1 MKTGRQSGRVISNLI
16 LAGIL
21 LVNTD
26 AQAQFNKYR
35 SQTRYN
41 PEGGARANA
50 AAPGAPAPGAA
61 TPPDAM
67 TAEDAAR
74 ALDAAG
80 NVEAQTTDPGAS
92 PTGPTANADANADSA
107 FEGDADDDANQE
119 TFGDRPAAAAP
130 PKSSKYV
137 NLNPET
143 AFGPEI
149 VESFDFPDTDIMEI
163 TKHMQKLTGINLI
176 LDKDVKGKV
185 SIIAPTPITVGD
197 AWKAYL
203 AALNMAGYSLIKT
216 GAFYKVIN
224 ARDIRYTPT
233 KIYTGNYTPD
243 TENYVMRVISLKHVS
258 AAEIARNF
266 RPFMSRYGRIID
278 IKQTN
283 TIIIA
288 DTGSNINRLAKM
300 VKFLDVTGHEEGLQ
314 IVKVKNSSAQEIAKL
329 LDTILKGGS
338 GGPGGRPGSATPR
351 FTGGSGGSES
361 TSVISRIIAEPRTN
375 SIIAMANAEGA
386 KQLRELIEKLDV
398 KLVSSGSNRVHVYYL
413 NYGDSEELAKTLS
426 SIVSGNT
433 AKDAGGAGGVSRFSA
448 LGGGQAEN
456 PIFSAEVKI
465 TSDKNN
471 NALVV
476 TASPTDWLTLKDVV
490 SRLDIPRDQVYVEGL
505 ILEAKVTKLRQFGV
519 EYIGAYGSGATERV
533 GFTQSGTPDILGMI
547 TSGVP
552 TSLGGLFGGFG
563 VGPKQNIEIKNPTT
577 GAVMGTSRVN
587 AISGFI
593 KAVASHSS
601 TNILATPQILVLDN
615 TEATFEVG
623 DTVPIRNSTVGT
635 GGVQAFSTTQQ
646 EAKLSLKITPQINKV
661 TRFVKL
667 KINQKIDDFSAQLE
681 ASNQGG
687 GLPTT
692 TRTAI
697 TEVMVRDRDTIAMGG
712 LLRDRE
718 VVNNTKIPLLGDIPV
733 LGWLFKNKKR
743 DIEKVNILYFMT
755 PKILAP
761 YNKTASVNT
770 KEVLN
775 KRAAGMK
782 EMFAEDEVD
791 PNLKVTDNLSTKL
804 DKQVEGPLYDLT
816 DADHYK
822 NLNNDRAKLSD
833 PNEIQ
838 SPKETTPPPAS
849 TPVEEIDV
857 PDYQEIRKSV
867 Q

>member
-1 MKTGRQSGRVISNLI
+1 MQTRSQRKRFI
-16 LAGIL
+16 GIL
-21 LVNTD
+21 LFTAILI
-26 AQAQFNKYR
+26 AQQSAYGQFNKYR
-35 SQTRYN
+35 SQTRFN
-41 PEGGARANA
+41 PDKKESVES
-50 AAPGAPAPGAA
+50 AAPDVD
-61 TPPDAM
+61 TM
-67 TAEDAAR
+67 SAEDATA
-74 ALDAAG
+74 ALKAAEKLEQDA
-80 NVEAQTTDPGAS
+80 EATEA
-92 PTGPTANADANADSA
+92 ADASESDDSDSDSA
-107 FEGDADDDANQE
+107 FEGDSDDDANQE
-119 TFGDRPAAAAP
+119 TFGDRPGTKQNAQP
-130 PKSSKYV
+130 VKSNKYV

-163 TKHMQKLTGINLI
+163 TRHMQKLTGINLI

-243 TENYVMRVISLKHVS
+243 TENYLMRVISLKHVS

-266 RPFMSRYGRIID
+266 RPFMSRYGRLID

-300 VKFLDVTGHEEGLQ
+300 VKFLDVSGHEEALQ

-329 LDTILKGGS
+329 LDNILKGGA
-338 GGPGGRPGSATPR
+338 GAAAGRPGSATPR
-351 FTGGSGGSES
+351 FTGGGGGE
-361 TSVISRIIAEPRTN
+361 TSQSSISRIIAEPRTN

-386 KQLRELIEKLDV
+386 KQLKDLINKLDV
-398 KLVSSGSNRVHVYYL
+398 KLVSSSSNRVHVYYL
-413 NYGDSEELAKTLS
+413 NYGDSEELSKTLS
-426 SIVSGNT
+426 SIVTGAA
-433 AKDAGGAGGVSRFSA
+433 AKDGAAGANRFTSFS
-448 LGGGQAEN
+448 GPSDN

-476 TASPTDWLTLKDVV
+476 TASPTDWLTLKDVIG
-490 SRLDIPRDQVYVEGL
+490 RLDIPRDQVYVEGM
-505 ILEAKVTKLRQFGV
+505 ILEANVEKIRSFGV
-519 EYIGAYGSGATERV
+519 EFVGAYGAGNVQRA
-533 GFTQSGTPDILGMI
+533 GFTSKNTQLLNLLAT
-547 TSGVP
+547 GVP
-552 TSLGGLFGGFG
+552 TSIGGLFGGIG
-563 VGPKQNIEIKNPTT
+563 IGPTRTISVPNAT
-577 GAVMGTSRVN
+577 GGAGTPQKVN
-587 AISGFI
+587 AVNAFI
-593 KAVASHSS
+593 KAIASHGS
-601 TNILATPQILVLDN
+601 TNVLATPQILVLDN

-623 DTVPIRNSTVGT
+623 DTVPVTNSTVAA
-635 GGVQAFSTTQQ
+635 GGVSSFNTVDQ

-667 KINQKIDDFSAQLE
+667 KINQKIDDFKTDPNPQP
-681 ASNQGG
+681 GR
-687 GLPTT
+687 GLPKA

-712 LLRDRE
+712 LLRERE
-718 VVNNTKIPLLGDIPV
+718 SVENAKVPILGDIPV
-733 LGWLFKNKKR
+733 LGWLFKSQSKSTT
-743 DIEKVNILYFMT
+743 KVNLLFFIT

-761 YNKTASVNT
+761 YTKTASTNT
-770 KEVLN
+770 KEVL
-775 KRAAGMK
+775 KRREKGMK
-782 EMFAEDEVD
+782 EMFEDDEVD
-791 PNLKVTDNLSTKL
+791 PNARISKDLNNKL
-804 DKQVEGPLYDLT
+804 DRQIEGPLYDLA

-822 NLNNDRAKLSD
+822 NLNNEVVGQDENAI
-833 PNEIQ
+833 E
-838 SPKETTPPPAS
+838 ETEPQ
-849 TPVEEIDV
+849 V

-867 Q
+867 E

>member
-1 MKTGRQSGRVISNLI
+1 MKTRRPTKRFMAPLVFATLL
-16 LAGIL
+16 LA
-21 LVNTD
+21 NQD
-26 AQAQFNKYR
+26 ANAQFNKYR
-35 SQTRYN
+35 SQTRFN
-41 PEGGARANA
+41 PDDNK
-50 AAPGAPAPGAA
+50 
-61 TPPDAM
+61 TPPPKMDETGTPDIDTM
-67 TAEDAAR
+67 STEDAAA
-74 ALDAAG
+74 ALKAAERLE
-80 NVEAQTTDPGAS
+80 VEADETDTEA
-92 PTGPTANADANADSA
+92 SA
-107 FEGDADDDANQE
+107 FEGDGDDDANEE
-119 TFGDRPAAAAP
+119 TFGNRPSPALNSQQKNP
-130 PKSSKYV
+130 KYV

-149 VESFDFPDTDIMEI
+149 VQSFDFPDTDIMEI
-163 TKHMQKLTGINLI
+163 TRHMQKLTGINLI

-224 ARDIRYTPT
+224 TRDIRYTPT

-300 VKFLDVTGHEEGLQ
+300 VKFLDVAGHEEALQ

-329 LDTILKGGS
+329 LDNILKGGA
-338 GGPGGRPGSATPR
+338 GGAAGRPGSATPR
-351 FTGGSGGSES
+351 FTGGGTGSES
-361 TSVISRIIAEPRTN
+361 TSSISRIIAEPRTN

-386 KQLRELIEKLDV
+386 QQLRELINKLDV
-398 KLVSSGSNRVHVYYL
+398 KLVSSSSNRVHVYYL
-413 NYGDSEELAKTLS
+413 NYGDSEELSKTLS

-433 AKDAGGAGGVSRFSA
+433 AKDASGGATRFSSF
-448 LGGGQAEN
+448 GGPAEN

-476 TASPTDWLTLKDVV
+476 TASPTDWLTLKDVI

-505 ILEAKVTKLRQFGV
+505 ILEANVTKNRGFGV
-519 EYIGAYGSGATERV
+519 EYVGAYGQGNVQRS
-533 GFTQSGTPDILGMI
+533 GFTTPTSAAGGLLGLLA
-547 TSGVP
+547 SGVP
-552 TSLGGLFGGFG
+552 QSVGSFVAG
-563 VGPKQNIEIKNPTT
+563 VGLGPSRNITTT
-577 GAVMGTSRVN
+577 GTGGTSSTVKVN
-587 AISGFI
+587 AVNALI

-601 TNILATPQILVLDN
+601 TNVLATPQILALDN

-623 DTVPIRNSTVGT
+623 ETQPIRNSTIGQ
-635 GGVQAFSTTQQ
+635 GGVTSFSSTNQ

-667 KINQKIDDFSAQLE
+667 KINQKIDDFKAGTG
-681 ASNQGG
+681 ASD
-687 GLPTT
+687 GLGRPTT
-692 TRTAI
+692 TRSAI
-697 TEVMVRDRDTIAMGG
+697 TEVMVRDRDTVAMGG

-718 VVNNTKIPLLGDIPV
+718 LVSHNKVPILGDIPV
-733 LGWLFKNKKR
+733 LGWLFKNR
-743 DIEKVNILYFMT
+743 TREVEKVNLLFFMT

-761 YNKTASVNT
+761 YTKTASANT
-770 KEVLN
+770 KDVLA
-775 KRAAGMK
+775 KRSQRMKGM
-782 EMFAEDEVD
+782 FDEDEKD
-791 PNLKVTDNLSTKL
+791 PNQKVTDDLNAKL
-804 DKQVEGPLYDLT
+804 DQQIAGPLFDPE
-816 DADHYK
+816 DAEYYK
-822 NLNNDRAKLSD
+822 NLNKDPIGTESSDETEGVQD
-833 PNEIQ
+833 PNQPEFD
-838 SPKETTPPPAS
+838 TPN
-849 TPVEEIDV
+849 
-857 PDYQEIRKSV
+857 YQEIKKSV

>member
-1 MKTGRQSGRVISNLI
+1 MKTRRQRKPLMSS
-16 LAGIL
+16 L
-21 LVNTD
+21 LF
-26 AQAQFNKYR
+26 ASLLLGSIKAEAQFNKYR
-35 SQTRYN
+35 SQTRFNTN
-41 PEGGARANA
+41 PGNGSPPSSGGA
-50 AAPGAPAPGAA
+50 GGSD
-61 TPPDAM
+61 TESM
-67 TAEDAAR
+67 STEDAAA
-74 ALDAAG
+74 ALKAAETIE
-80 NVEAQTTDPGAS
+80 NATE
-92 PTGPTANADANADSA
+92 TADIPEETENDSA
-107 FEGDADDDANQE
+107 FEAEPDDEANQT
-119 TFGDRPAAAAP
+119 TFGNRPAPTQGAQ
-130 PKSSKYV
+130 PKSNQYV

-149 VESFDFPDTDIMEI
+149 VQSFDFPDTDIMEI
-163 TKHMQKLTGINLI
+163 TRHMQKLTGINLI

-243 TENYVMRVISLKHVS
+243 TENYVMRVISLKSVS

-300 VKFLDVTGHEEGLQ
+300 VKFLDVPGHEEALQ

-329 LDTILKGGS
+329 LDSILKGGS
-338 GGPGGRPGSATPR
+338 GGAGGRVGTATPR
-351 FTGGSGGSES
+351 FTGAVGGGTES

-386 KQLRELIEKLDV
+386 KQLKELIKKLDV

-413 NYGDSEELAKTLS
+413 NYGDSEELSKTLS
-426 SIVSGNT
+426 SIVSG
-433 AKDAGGAGGVSRFSA
+433 AAQGGASPGAAAGGANRFTSF
-448 LGGGQAEN
+448 GGGGSGEN

-476 TASPTDWLTLKDVV
+476 TASPTDWLTLKDVIG
-490 SRLDIPRDQVYVEGL
+490 RLDIPRDQVYVEGL
-505 ILEAKVTKLRQFGV
+505 ILEANVTKNRSFGV
-519 EYIGAYGSGATERV
+519 EYIGAYGQGSVQRA
-533 GFTQSGTPDILGMI
+533 GFTQSSDLLKLI

-552 TSLGGLFGGFG
+552 QSLGGLAAGIGL
-563 VGPKQNIEIKNPTT
+563 GPSRKIPTT
-577 GAVMGTSRVN
+577 GANGAAGPDVRVN
-587 AISGFI
+587 AVNALI
-593 KAVASHSS
+593 KAIASHSS
-601 TNILATPQILVLDN
+601 TNILATPQILALDN

-623 DTVPIRNSTVGT
+623 DTVPVRTQTNTTTGQPTFANGT
-635 GGVQAFSTTQQ
+635 PQ

-667 KINQKIDDFSAQLE
+667 KINQKIDDFKGDDTGANES
-681 ASNQGG
+681 
-687 GLPTT
+687 GLGRPTT
-692 TRTAI
+692 VRTAI

-718 VVNNTKIPLLGDIPV
+718 IVSSAKVPLLGDIPV
-733 LGWLFKNKKR
+733 LGWLFKSKTRKV
-743 DIEKVNILYFMT
+743 EKANILFFMT
-755 PKILAP
+755 PKILSP
-761 YNKTASVNT
+761 YAKTASLNSKGVLSKR
-770 KEVLN
+770 KE
-775 KRAAGMK
+775 GMK
-782 EMFAEDEVD
+782 GMFEDDETD
-791 PNLKVTDNLSTKL
+791 PNAKMTDELNVKL

-816 DADHYK
+816 DAAHYK
-822 NLNNDRAKLSD
+822 NLNEEDIGKDENAPAEDENL
-833 PNEIQ
+833 
-838 SPKETTPPPAS
+838 ET
-849 TPVEEIDV
+849 
-857 PDYQEIRKSV
+857 PDYQDIRNSV

>member
-1 MKTGRQSGRVISNLI
+1 MKTRSQNKVIMSS
-16 LAGIL
+16 L
-21 LVNTD
+21 LFVTLFTGSFE
-26 AQAQFNKYR
+26 AEAQFNKYR
-35 SQTRYN
+35 SQTRFNTN
-41 PEGGARANA
+41 PGNGTPPPQGTG
-50 AAPGAPAPGAA
+50 APGAGGA
-61 TPPDAM
+61 DIDSM
-67 TAEDAAR
+67 SEEDAAAALR
-74 ALDAAG
+74 AAENIEETADAADFPEE
-80 NVEAQTTDPGAS
+80 VEND
-92 PTGPTANADANADSA
+92 TAFD
-107 FEGDADDDANQE
+107 EGADDEVNE
-119 TFGDRPAAAAP
+119 TTFGSRP
-130 PKSSKYV
+130 S
-137 NLNPET
+137 
-143 AFGPEI
+143 PEI

-203 AALNMAGYSLIKT
+203 AALNMAGYTLIKS

-300 VKFLDVTGHEEGLQ
+300 VKFLDVTGHEEALQ

-329 LDTILKGGS
+329 LDNILKGSTGGS
-338 GGPGGRPGSATPR
+338 TTARPGTATPR
-351 FTGGSGGSES
+351 FTGSSSGGGES

-386 KQLRELIEKLDV
+386 KQLRELINKLDV
-398 KLVSSGSNRVHVYYL
+398 KLISSGSNRVHVYYL

-426 SIVSGNT
+426 SIVSGAAPTGATGGASGGSRFT
-433 AKDAGGAGGVSRFSA
+433 AFAGGQGD
-448 LGGGQAEN
+448 N

-476 TASPTDWLTLKDVV
+476 TASPTDWLTLKDVIG
-490 SRLDIPRDQVYVEGL
+490 RLDIPRDQVYVEGL
-505 ILEAKVTKLRQFGV
+505 ILEANVTKDRAFGV
-519 EYIGAYGSGATERV
+519 EYVGAYGAGNVQRS
-533 GFTQSGTPDILGMI
+533 GFTTQNSSANGLLGLLA
-547 TSGVP
+547 SGVP
-552 TSLGGLFGGFG
+552 ASLGGFVAG
-563 VGPKQNIEIKNPTT
+563 VGLGPTRTITPTGPNGQAGSPIK
-577 GAVMGTSRVN
+577 VN
-587 AISGFI
+587 AVNALI

-601 TNILATPQILVLDN
+601 TNILATPQILALDN

-623 DTVPIRNSTVGT
+623 DTVQVRNSTIAQ
-635 GGVQAFSTTQQ
+635 GGVQNFSSTPQ

-667 KINQKIDDFSAQLE
+667 KINQKIDDFKSG
-681 ASNQGG
+681 QGDPNSG
-687 GLPTT
+687 VGLPTT

-718 VVNNTKIPLLGDIPV
+718 IVTNNKVPLLGDIPV
-733 LGWLFKNKKR
+733 LGWLFKNKSR
-743 DIEKVNILYFMT
+743 TVEKVNILFFMT

-761 YNKTASVNT
+761 YAKTASKNT
-770 KEVLN
+770 KSVLARR
-775 KRAAGMK
+775 KEGMK
-782 EMFAEDEVD
+782 KMFDEDQTD
-791 PNLKVTDNLSTKL
+791 PNAKVSEDLDKKL
-804 DKQVEGPLYDLT
+804 DEQVNGPLYDLT
-816 DADHYK
+816 DANLYK
-822 NLNNDRAKLSD
+822 NLN
-833 PNEIQ
+833 
-838 SPKETTPPPAS
+838 
-849 TPVEEIDV
+849 EEDIGPQDDDSV
-857 PDYQEIRKSV
+857 IEEELDTPDYQEIKKSV

>member
-1 MKTGRQSGRVISNLI
+1 MKTSSQKKRFMGPVLFVAILI
-16 LAGIL
+16 AHNPAFG
-21 LVNTD
+21 
-26 AQAQFNKYR
+26 QFNKYR
-35 SQTRYN
+35 SKTRFS
-41 PEGGARANA
+41 
-50 AAPGAPAPGAA
+50 
-61 TPPDAM
+61 PDKQASPQPRMDETSVPDVDTM
-67 TAEDAAR
+67 TAEDAAA
-74 ALDAAG
+74 ALKAAEKLEKETQSSDSEESD
-80 NVEAQTTDPGAS
+80 NE
-92 PTGPTANADANADSA
+92 SA
-107 FEGDADDDANQE
+107 FSGDEDDDANQE
-119 TFGDRPAAAAP
+119 TFGDRPAPKQNAE
-130 PKSSKYV
+130 PKSNKYV

-243 TENYVMRVISLKHVS
+243 TENYLMRVISLKHVS

-266 RPFMSRYGRIID
+266 RPFMSRYGRLID

-300 VKFLDVTGHEEGLQ
+300 VKFLDVAGHEESLQ

-329 LDTILKGGS
+329 LDNILKGGAS
-338 GGPGGRPGSATPR
+338 GAAGRPGAATPR
-351 FTGGSGGSES
+351 FTGAAGGES
-361 TSVISRIIAEPRTN
+361 SQSSISRIIAEPRTN
-375 SIIAMANAEGA
+375 SIIAMANEDGA
-386 KQLRELIEKLDV
+386 RQLRDLISKLDV
-398 KLVSSGSNRVHVYYL
+398 KLVSSSSNRVHVYYL
-413 NYGDSEELAKTLS
+413 NYGDSEELSKTLS
-426 SIVSGNT
+426 SIVTGAV
-433 AKDAGGAGGVSRFSA
+433 AKDGAAGANRFSSFS
-448 LGGGQAEN
+448 GPSEN

-476 TASPTDWLTLKDVV
+476 TASPTDWLTLKDVIG
-490 SRLDIPRDQVYVEGL
+490 RLDIPRDQVYVEGL
-505 ILEAKVTKLRQFGV
+505 ILEANVSKIRSFGV
-519 EYIGAYGSGATERV
+519 EYVGAYGAGNVQRA
-533 GFTQSGTPDILGMI
+533 GFTSKSTQLLNLLAT
-547 TSGVP
+547 GVP
-552 TSLGGLFGGFG
+552 TSIGGFFGG
-563 VGPKQNIEIKNPTT
+563 VGIGPTRT
-577 GAVMGTSRVN
+577 ISVGSGTTAGTAKVN
-587 AISGFI
+587 AVNAFI
-593 KAVASHSS
+593 KAVASHGSA
-601 TNILATPQILVLDN
+601 NVLATPQILALDN

-623 DTVPIRNSTVGT
+623 DTVPIQNSTVAT
-635 GGVQAFSTTQQ
+635 GGVQAFSTVDQ

-667 KINQKIDDFSAQLE
+667 KINQKIDDFKAGVDQVP
-681 ASNQGG
+681 GK
-687 GLPTT
+687 GLPKT
-692 TRTAI
+692 TRSAI

-718 VVNNTKIPLLGDIPV
+718 SVDNTKVPILGDIPV
-733 LGWLFKNKKR
+733 LGWLFKSRNR
-743 DIEKVNILYFMT
+743 VVEKVNLLFFMT

-761 YNKTASVNT
+761 YAKTASTNT
-770 KEVLN
+770 KEVLGRRS
-775 KRAAGMK
+775 KGMK
-782 EMFAEDEVD
+782 GMFEDDQVD
-791 PNLKVTDNLSTKL
+791 PNAKVSEELTSKL
-804 DKQVEGPLYDLT
+804 DRQIDGPLYDIA

-822 NLNNDRAKLSD
+822 NLNN
-833 PNEIQ
+833 
-838 SPKETTPPPAS
+838 
-849 TPVEEIDV
+849 EEIGPDENAIDPAEADT

-867 Q
+867 E

>member
-1 MKTGRQSGRVISNLI
+1 MKTRSQNKHFMSS
-16 LAGIL
+16 L
-21 LVNTD
+21 LYVSLLLGSFE
-26 AQAQFNKYR
+26 ARAQFNKYR
-35 SQTRYN
+35 SQTRFN
-41 PEGGARANA
+41 TT
-50 AAPGAPAPGAA
+50 PGNG
-61 TPPDAM
+61 TPPSPGKTDAPTASDIESM
-67 TAEDAAR
+67 SAEDAAA
-74 ALDAAG
+74 ALKAAETIENESEG
-80 NVEAQTTDPGAS
+80 AVEGSEED
-92 PTGPTANADANADSA
+92 NNDSA
-107 FEGDADDDANQE
+107 FEPDSDDDANEE
-119 TFGDRPAAAAP
+119 TFGNRPSAELSAQ
-130 PKSSKYV
+130 PKNSKYV

-300 VKFLDVTGHEEGLQ
+300 VKFLDVAGHEEGLQ
-314 IVKVKNSSAQEIAKL
+314 IVQVKNSSAQEIAKL

-338 GGPGGRPGSATPR
+338 GSATTGRAGTATPR
-351 FTGGSGGSES
+351 FSSSSSGGTES

-386 KQLRELIEKLDV
+386 KQLRDLINKLDV
-398 KLVSSGSNRVHVYYL
+398 KLISSGSNRVHVYYL
-413 NYGDSEELAKTLS
+413 NYGDSEELSKTLS
-426 SIVSGNT
+426 SIVSGAVPT
-433 AKDAGGAGGVSRFSA
+433 SGGTGASRFTSFA
-448 LGGGQAEN
+448 GPSDN

-476 TASPTDWLTLKDVV
+476 TASPTDWLTLKDVIG
-490 SRLDIPRDQVYVEGL
+490 RLDIPRDQVYVEGM
-505 ILEAKVTKLRQFGV
+505 ILEANVTKEKGFGV
-519 EYIGAYGSGATERV
+519 EYVGAYGQGNVQRT
-533 GFTQSGTPDILGMI
+533 GFTTQNSTASGLLGLI
-547 TSGVP
+547 ASGVP
-552 TSLGGLFGGFG
+552 QSLGGFMAGVGFG
-563 VGPKQNIEIKNPTT
+563 PTRTITPT
-577 GAVMGTSRVN
+577 GANGAAGTPIKVN
-587 AISGFI
+587 AVNALI
-593 KAVASHSS
+593 KAIASHSS
-601 TNILATPQILVLDN
+601 TNVLATPQILALDN
-615 TEATFEVG
+615 TEAVFEVG
-623 DTVPIRNSTVGT
+623 DTVPVSNSTIAT
-635 GGVQAFSTTQQ
+635 GGVQSFSTTNQ

-667 KINQKIDDFSAQLE
+667 KINQKIDDFKSGQQAAQ
-681 ASNQGG
+681 SG

-692 TRTAI
+692 TRSAV

-718 VVNNTKIPLLGDIPV
+718 LVTNNKVPILGDIPV
-733 LGWLFKNKKR
+733 LGWLFKNKSKT
-743 DIEKVNILYFMT
+743 IEKVNLLFFMT
-755 PKILAP
+755 PKILSP
-761 YNKTASVNT
+761 YAKTASANT
-770 KEVLN
+770 KDILA
-775 KRAAGMK
+775 KRNAAMK
-782 EMFAEDEVD
+782 EMFSADEKD
-791 PNLKVTDNLSTKL
+791 PNAKMAEGLNEKL
-804 DKQVEGPLYDLT
+804 DRQIAGPLYDLS
-816 DADHYK
+816 DAEHYK
-822 NLNNDRAKLSD
+822 NLNKVDIGPDQNAVFPAD
-833 PNEIQ
+833 EI
-838 SPKETTPPPAS
+838 ET
-849 TPVEEIDV
+849 

>member
-1 MKTGRQSGRVISNLI
+1 MNKTRRQKKP
-16 LAGIL
+16 
-21 LVNTD
+21 LVNSLLFVSLLLGNFE

-35 SQTRYN
+35 SQTRFNTN
-41 PEGGARANA
+41 PGN
-50 AAPGAPAPGAA
+50 GAPPAGPGAA
-61 TPPDAM
+61 GSDLDSM
-67 TAEDAAR
+67 SAEDAAA
-74 ALDAAG
+74 ALKAAE
-80 NVEAQTTDPGAS
+80 NIEAAADNAPAAS
-92 PTGPTANADANADSA
+92 EEAENDSA
-107 FEGDADDDANQE
+107 FEPDLDDEANQT
-119 TFGDRPAAAAP
+119 TFGDRPAPAGATSAP
-130 PKSSKYV
+130 KGNKYV

-163 TKHMQKLTGINLI
+163 TRHMQKLTGINLI

-243 TENYVMRVISLKHVS
+243 TENYVMRVISLKSVS

-300 VKFLDVTGHEEGLQ
+300 VKFLDVPGHEESLQ

-329 LDTILKGGS
+329 LDNIMKGGS
-338 GGPGGRPGSATPR
+338 GGTGGRPGTATPR
-351 FTGGSGGSES
+351 FSGAVGGTES

-386 KQLRELIEKLDV
+386 KQLRDLINKLDV

-413 NYGDSEELAKTLS
+413 NYGDSEELSKTLS
-426 SIVSGNT
+426 SIVSG
-433 AKDAGGAGGVSRFSA
+433 AAQPSGGAAGGASRFSSF
-448 LGGGQAEN
+448 GGGGSGEN

-476 TASPTDWLTLKDVV
+476 TASPTDWLTLRDVIG
-490 SRLDIPRDQVYVEGL
+490 RLDIPRDQVYVEGL
-505 ILEAKVTKLRQFGV
+505 ILEANVQKRRGFGV
-519 EYIGAYGSGATERV
+519 EYVGAYGEGNVQRS
-533 GFTQSGTPDILGMI
+533 GFTTQTSAQSGLLNLLS
-547 TSGVP
+547 SGVP
-552 TSLGGLFGGFG
+552 QSLGGFVAGIGL
-563 VGPKQNIEIKNPTT
+563 GPSRSVRVA
-577 GAVMGTSRVN
+577 GANGSSSEVRVN
-587 AISGFI
+587 AINGLI
-593 KAVASHSS
+593 RAIASHES
-601 TNILATPQILVLDN
+601 TNILATPQILALDN

-623 DTVPIRNSTVGT
+623 DTEPIRNSTIGQ
-635 GGVQAFSTTQQ
+635 GGVQAFSSTNQ

-667 KINQKIDDFSAQLE
+667 KINQKIDDFKASA
-681 ASNQGG
+681 GG
-687 GLPTT
+687 DPGLGRPTT

-718 VVNNTKIPLLGDIPV
+718 VVTHNKIPLLGDIPV
-733 LGWLFKNKKR
+733 LGWLFKNKSR
-743 DIEKVNILYFMT
+743 EVQKVNILFFMT
-755 PKILAP
+755 PKILSP
-761 YNKTASVNT
+761 YAKTASKNS
-770 KEVLN
+770 KEILERRR
-775 KRAAGMK
+775 KGM
-782 EMFAEDEVD
+782 ETMFDEDQRD
-791 PNLKVTDNLSTKL
+791 PNAKLSKELNAKL
-804 DKQVEGPLYDLT
+804 DKQIEGPLFDQS

-822 NLNNDRAKLSD
+822 NLNNVNVRDEDESEE
-833 PNEIQ
+833 PE
-838 SPKETTPPPAS
+838 PET
-849 TPVEEIDV
+849 

>member
-1 MKTGRQSGRVISNLI
+1 VNKTRRQKKP
-16 LAGIL
+16 
-21 LVNTD
+21 LVNSLLFVSLLLGNFE

-35 SQTRYN
+35 SQTRFNTN
-41 PEGGARANA
+41 PGN
-50 AAPGAPAPGAA
+50 GAPPAGPGAA
-61 TPPDAM
+61 GSDLDSM
-67 TAEDAAR
+67 SAEDAAA
-74 ALDAAG
+74 ALKAAE
-80 NVEAQTTDPGAS
+80 NIEAAADNAPAAS
-92 PTGPTANADANADSA
+92 EEAENDSA
-107 FEGDADDDANQE
+107 FEPDLDDEANQT
-119 TFGDRPAAAAP
+119 TFGDRHAPAGATRAP
-130 PKSSKYV
+130 KGNKYV

-163 TKHMQKLTGINLI
+163 TRHMQKLTGINLI

-243 TENYVMRVISLKHVS
+243 TENYVMRVISLKSVS

-300 VKFLDVTGHEEGLQ
+300 VKFLDVPGHEESLQ

-329 LDTILKGGS
+329 LDNIMKGGS
-338 GGPGGRPGSATPR
+338 GGTGGRPGTATPR
-351 FTGGSGGSES
+351 FSGAVGGTES

-386 KQLRELIEKLDV
+386 KQLRDLINKLDV

-413 NYGDSEELAKTLS
+413 NYGDSEELSKTLS
-426 SIVSGNT
+426 SIVSG
-433 AKDAGGAGGVSRFSA
+433 AAQPSGGAAGGASRFSSF
-448 LGGGQAEN
+448 GGGGSGEN

-476 TASPTDWLTLKDVV
+476 TASPTDWLTLRDVIG
-490 SRLDIPRDQVYVEGL
+490 RLDIPRDQVYVEGL
-505 ILEAKVTKLRQFGV
+505 ILEANVQKRRGFGV
-519 EYIGAYGSGATERV
+519 EYVGAYGEGNVQRS
-533 GFTQSGTPDILGMI
+533 GFTTQTSAQSGLLNLLS
-547 TSGVP
+547 SGVP
-552 TSLGGLFGGFG
+552 QSLGGFVAGIGL
-563 VGPKQNIEIKNPTT
+563 GPSRSVRVA
-577 GAVMGTSRVN
+577 GANGSSSEVRVN
-587 AISGFI
+587 AINGLI
-593 KAVASHSS
+593 RAIASHES
-601 TNILATPQILVLDN
+601 TNILATPQILALDN

-623 DTVPIRNSTVGT
+623 DTEPIRNSTIGQ
-635 GGVQAFSTTQQ
+635 GGVQAFSSTNQ

-667 KINQKIDDFSAQLE
+667 KINQKIDDFKASA
-681 ASNQGG
+681 GG
-687 GLPTT
+687 DPGLGRPTT

-718 VVNNTKIPLLGDIPV
+718 VVTHNKIPLLGDIPV
-733 LGWLFKNKKR
+733 LGWLFKNKSR
-743 DIEKVNILYFMT
+743 EVQKVNILFFMT
-755 PKILAP
+755 PKILSP
-761 YNKTASVNT
+761 YAKTASKNS
-770 KEVLN
+770 KEILERRR
-775 KRAAGMK
+775 KGM
-782 EMFAEDEVD
+782 ETMFDEDQRD
-791 PNLKVTDNLSTKL
+791 PNAKLSKELNAKL
-804 DKQVEGPLYDLT
+804 DKQIEGPLFDQS

-822 NLNNDRAKLSD
+822 NLNNVNVRDEDESEE
-833 PNEIQ
+833 PE
-838 SPKETTPPPAS
+838 PET
-849 TPVEEIDV
+849 